1 MFKWQGLN
9 KTVNGWP
16 ESEGATWESKMWQKP
31 RNESG
36 LICICEKQS

>member
-9 KTVNGWP
+9 KTASGCS
-16 ESEGATWESKMWQKP
+16 ESEGVTWESNMSQKP

-36 LICICEKQS
+36 LICICEHHT